1 MLTPRTQV
9 ISLPDMEAIK
19 SFVSIV
25 SVFPQEMDLRVNRYV
40 VDAKSILGIMSLG
53 PQPAVSLDIY
63 GEDPESVIEAIRE
76 FTVAE

>member
-1 MLTPRTQV
+1 MLTPRTQA

-19 SFVSIV
+19 SFVAIV
-25 SVFPQEMDLRVNRYV
+25 SVFPQEMDLRVSRYV

-53 PQPAVSLDIY
+53 PQESVNLDIY

-76 FTVAE
+76 FTVTE